1 MNKGL
6 DTAFVHYGIRQSDLD
21 LLETLAQSRGLD
33 FTWIQE
39 EILKVFHE
47 HKARDT
53 DLDETALR
61 KIVEKAINKWEP

>member
-1 MNKGL
+1 MTKGL
-6 DTAFVHYGIRQSDLD
+6 DTAFLHYGIRRSDLD
-21 LLETLAQSRGLD
+21 LLETLAQTHGLD

-39 EILKVFHE
+39 EILKIYHE
-47 HKARDT
+47 QKVRDP